1 MELASKTGIKPK
13 VAEQTIERI
22 VAVSYS
28 LREAIDALP
37 IREQTLKV
45 IEVIEKAVATNRER
59 MIRK

>member
-45 IEVIEKAVATNRER
+45 IEKAVATNRER